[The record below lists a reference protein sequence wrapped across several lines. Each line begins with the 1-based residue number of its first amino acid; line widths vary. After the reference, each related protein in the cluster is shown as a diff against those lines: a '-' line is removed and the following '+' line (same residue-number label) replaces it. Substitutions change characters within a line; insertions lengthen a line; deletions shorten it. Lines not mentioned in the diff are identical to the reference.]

1 MVLDPLNVRFP
12 PKADVHELWLVRP
25 PAIPWSC
32 CTEQTGY
39 SSAGTG
45 VWRAAIGCYRAPHAH
60 HQFCFCAEAG
70 QQGAAEGGDKIMRR
84 LALALALLVPSAAVM
99 PAFPL
104 FAATPAPAY
113 PQLVQLFAEWR
124 AFNQP
129 AMVGGVA
136 DYSPAAVAAKVARL
150 PGFRAR
156 LAAIDTSRWSVAER
170 NDKRLIEAEMNGL
183 AFYFRVL
190 KPWARD
196 PGFYLTVFPD
206 MSDVPAHEG
215 TYAEPVT
222 DLFHYHWPLSAADQT
237 KLARQLETVAP
248 LLAQAKVNLAPSTAR
263 DLWAYGAQGFLDQ
276 AEALANLER
285 GALILRDLEGYRTVS
300 LKGASPRLVE
310 AVASARKATTDFA
323 GWVKSEAPSRSGPSG
338 VGKDNYDWWLKNVL
352 LNPYSFN
359 EQVVILQRELDR
371 SLASLRLEEVRN
383 RKLPATAEVSDPAA
397 YRRLAEQRTERLWRF
412 MVDAGFFADTPHSR
426 VALVAQTVDY
436 TAPDKRNF
444 FTHINALD
452 PTPLMTHF
460 VHWNELAR
468 LEHEPHPSPIRR
480 TAPLF
485 NIYADRSEGLATAM
499 EEVLMHAGL
508 YDDIPRGREL
518 VWIML
523 ANRAA
528 RGLASLRVQANE
540 IGLDE
545 AGKFHASWTPR
556 GFSDPT
562 SHLVGF
568 EQLLYLRQPGYGPSY
583 IVGKAHLDRLLAE
596 ASHRAELANR
606 PYSNRDTFNAI
617 YASGIV
623 PWALVEDEMAEGA
636 LGR

>member
-1 MVLDPLNVRFP
+1 ML
-12 PKADVHELWLVRP
+12 
-25 PAIPWSC
+25 
-32 CTEQTGY
+32 
-39 SSAGTG
+39 
-45 VWRAAIGCYRAPHAH
+45 
-60 HQFCFCAEAG
+60 
-70 QQGAAEGGDKIMRR
+70 R
-84 LALALALLVPSAAVM
+84 LALGLALLAPTAAVM
-99 PAFPL
+99 PAAPL
-104 FAATPAPAY
+104 VAATPAPAY
-113 PQLVQLFAEWR
+113 QQLVQLFADWR

-129 AMVGGVA
+129 AIVGGVP
-136 DYSPAAVAAKVARL
+136 DYSAPAMAGKAARL
-150 PGFRAR
+150 PQFRAR
-156 LAAIDTSRWSVAER
+156 LAALDTSGWSVAQR
-170 NDKRLIEAEMNGL
+170 NDKRLVEAEMNGL
-183 AFYFRVL
+183 DFYFRVL
-190 KPWARD
+190 KPWERD
-196 PGFYLTVFPD
+196 PGFYLTIFPD

-222 DLFHYHWPLSAADQT
+222 DLFTYRWPLSPADQA
-237 KLARQLETVAP
+237 KLAGQLAMVAP
-248 LLAQAKVNLAPSTAR
+248 LLAQARVNLAPSTAR

-276 AEALANLER
+276 AEALTNLEK
-285 GALILRDLEGYRTVS
+285 GALLLRDLDGYRTAS
-300 LKGASPRLVE
+300 LKGASPRLLA
-310 AVASARKATTDFA
+310 AVASARKSTSDFA
-323 GWVKSEAPSRSGPSG
+323 AWIKAEAPRRSGPSG
-338 VGKDNYDWWLKNVL
+338 VGKANYDWWLKNVL
-352 LNPYSFN
+352 LNPYSFD

-397 YRRLAEQRTERLWRF
+397 YRRLAEQRTEQLWSF
-412 MVDAGFFADTPHSR
+412 MVGAGFFADTPHSR
-426 VALVAQTVDY
+426 AALVAQTVDY
-436 TAPDKRNF
+436 TAPDKRDF

-468 LEHEPHPSPIRR
+468 LKDEPHPSPIRR

-485 NIYADRSEGLATAM
+485 NIYADRSEGFATAM
-499 EEVLMHAGL
+499 EEVLMQAGL

-540 IGLDE
+540 IGLDD

-583 IVGKAHLDRLLAE
+583 IVGKAHLDRLLAA

-623 PWALVEDEMAEGA
+623 PWAIVEDEMAAGPPA
-636 LGR
+636 R

>member
-1 MVLDPLNVRFP
+1 MLR
-12 PKADVHELWLVRP
+12 
-25 PAIPWSC
+25 
-32 CTEQTGY
+32 
-39 SSAGTG
+39 SALG
-45 VWRAAIGCYRAPHAH
+45 
-60 HQFCFCAEAG
+60 
-70 QQGAAEGGDKIMRR
+70 
-84 LALALALLVPSAAVM
+84 LALLASSATVM
-99 PAFPL
+99 PTSPAL
-104 FAATPAPAY
+104 AASPAPAHR
-113 PQLVQLFAEWR
+113 QLVELFAEWR

-129 AMVGGVA
+129 AIVRGVP
-136 DYSPAAVAAKVARL
+136 DYSAAAMAAKAERL
-150 PGFRAR
+150 PALRAR
-156 LAAIDTSRWSVAER
+156 LAAIDTRGLSVAER

-183 AFYFRVL
+183 DFYFRVL

-206 MSDVPAHEG
+206 LSDVPAHEG

-222 DLFHYHWPLSAADQT
+222 DLFAYCWPLSAADQT
-237 KLARQLETVAP
+237 RLASQLESVAP
-248 LLAQAKVNLAPSTAR
+248 LLAQAKANLAPSTAR
-263 DLWAYGAQGFLDQ
+263 DLWTYGAQGFLDQ
-276 AEALANLER
+276 AEALASLEK
-285 GALILRDLEGYRTVS
+285 GTLTLRDLDGFRTAS
-300 LKGASPRLVE
+300 LKGASPRLVA
-310 AVASARKATTDFA
+310 AVASARTATSDFA
-323 GWVKSEAPSRSGPSG
+323 GWVKAEAPKRSGPSG

-352 LNPYSFN
+352 LNPYSFD

-383 RKLPATAEVSDPAA
+383 RKLPATAEVGDPAA
-397 YRRLAEQRTERLWRF
+397 YRRLAEQRAERLWRF
-412 MVDAGFFADTPHSR
+412 MVDAGFFADKPHSR
-426 VALVAQTVDY
+426 AALVAQTVDY

-460 VHWNELAR
+460 VHWIELAR
-468 LEHEPHPSPIRR
+468 LKHQPHPSPIRR

-485 NIYADRSEGLATAM
+485 NIYADRSEGFATAM

-528 RGLASLRVQANE
+528 RGLASLRVQSNE

-556 GFSDPT
+556 GLSDPT

-583 IVGKAHLDRLLAE
+583 IVGKAHLDHLLAE

-606 PYSNRDTFNAI
+606 PYSNRDVFEAI

-623 PWALVEDEMAEGA
+623 PWALVEEEIAAGSPASD
-636 LGR
+636 RR

>member
-1 MVLDPLNVRFP
+1 MF
-12 PKADVHELWLVRP
+12 
-25 PAIPWSC
+25 
-32 CTEQTGY
+32 
-39 SSAGTG
+39 
-45 VWRAAIGCYRAPHAH
+45 
-60 HQFCFCAEAG
+60 
-70 QQGAAEGGDKIMRR
+70 R
-84 LALALALLVPSAAVM
+84 LALGLAFLVLSEAIMPVPALAVS
-99 PAFPL
+99 
-104 FAATPAPAY
+104 PAPTY
-113 PQLVQLFAEWR
+113 RQLVQLFADWR

-129 AMVGGVA
+129 AIVGGVA
-136 DYSPAAVAAKVARL
+136 DYSAAAMAVKASRL

-156 LAAIDTSRWSVAER
+156 LAAINTSRWSVAER

-183 AFYFRVL
+183 DFYFRVL

-222 DLFHYHWPLSAADQT
+222 DLFPYRWPLSAADQT

-248 LLAQAKVNLAPSTAR
+248 LLAQAKLNLAPSTAR

-276 AEALANLER
+276 AEALANLEK

-300 LKGASPRLVE
+300 LKGASPRLVA

-323 GWVKSEAPSRSGPSG
+323 DWVKGEALKRSGPSG
-338 VGKDNYDWWLKNVL
+338 VGKDNYDWWLKKVL
-352 LNPYSFN
+352 LNPYSFD

-383 RKLPATAEVSDPAA
+383 RKLPATTEVTDPSA
-397 YRRLAEQRTERLWRF
+397 YRRLAEQRTEQLWRF
-412 MVDAGFFADTPHSR
+412 MVSAGFFADTPHSR
-426 VALVAQTVDY
+426 AALISQTVEY

-452 PTPLMTHF
+452 PTPLLTHF

-468 LEHEPHPSPIRR
+468 LKHEPHPSPIRQS
-480 TAPLF
+480 APLF
-485 NIYADRSEGLATAM
+485 NIYADRSEGFATAI

-556 GFSDPT
+556 AFSDPT

-583 IVGKAHLDRLLAE
+583 IVGKVHLDRLLAK
-596 ASHRAELANR
+596 ASYDAQHANR
-606 PYSNRDTFNAI
+606 PYSNREVFEAI

-623 PWALVEDEMAEGA
+623 PWALVEDEMAAGA
-636 LGR
+636 LSR

>member
-1 MVLDPLNVRFP
+1 ML
-12 PKADVHELWLVRP
+12 
-25 PAIPWSC
+25 
-32 CTEQTGY
+32 
-39 SSAGTG
+39 
-45 VWRAAIGCYRAPHAH
+45 
-60 HQFCFCAEAG
+60 
-70 QQGAAEGGDKIMRR
+70 R
-84 LALALALLVPSAAVM
+84 LALGLALLMSSELIIPVS
-99 PAFPL
+99 PAL
-104 FAATPAPAY
+104 ATSPAPAY
-113 PQLVQLFAEWR
+113 RKLVQVFADWR

-129 AMVGGVA
+129 EIVGGVP
-136 DYSPAAVAAKVARL
+136 DYSAAAMAAKAAQL
-150 PGFRAR
+150 PGFHAR
-156 LAAIDTSRWSVAER
+156 LGAIDTGGWSVAER

-183 AFYFRVL
+183 DFYFRVL

-215 TYAEPVT
+215 TYAEPVI
-222 DLFHYHWPLSAADQT
+222 DLFAYRWPLSAADQT
-237 KLARQLETVAP
+237 KLARQLEMVAP
-248 LLAQAKVNLAPSTAR
+248 LLAQAKVNLAPSTAQ
-263 DLWAYGAQGFLDQ
+263 DLWAYGAQGFVDQ
-276 AEALANLER
+276 AEALAKLEK
-285 GALILRDLEGYRTVS
+285 GTLILRDLEGYRTVS
-300 LKGASPRLVE
+300 LKGASPRLVA

-323 GWVKSEAPSRSGPSG
+323 GWVKGEAPERSGPSG

-352 LNPYSFN
+352 LNPYSFD

-383 RKLPATAEVSDPAA
+383 RKLPATAEVTDPVA

-412 MVDAGFFADTPHSR
+412 MVNAGFFADTPHSR
-426 VALVAQTVDY
+426 AALVAQTVDY
-436 TAPDKRNF
+436 TAPEKRNF

-468 LEHEPHPSPIRR
+468 LKHEPHPSPIRR

-485 NIYADRSEGLATAM
+485 NIYADRSEGFATAI
-499 EEVLMHAGL
+499 EEVLMQAGL
-508 YDDIPRGREL
+508 YDNIPRGREL

-556 GFSDPT
+556 GFSDST

-583 IVGKAHLDRLLAE
+583 IVGKAHFDRLLAE
-596 ASHRAELANR
+596 ASHRADLAKR
-606 PYSNRDTFNAI
+606 PYSNHEVYEAI

-623 PWALVEDEMAEGA
+623 PWAIVGDEMAAGA
-636 LGR
+636 SAP

>member
-1 MVLDPLNVRFP
+1 MLRLVL
-12 PKADVHELWLVRP
+12 
-25 PAIPWSC
+25 
-32 CTEQTGY
+32 G
-39 SSAGTG
+39 
-45 VWRAAIGCYRAPHAH
+45 
-60 HQFCFCAEAG
+60 
-70 QQGAAEGGDKIMRR
+70 
-84 LALALALLVPSAAVM
+84 LALLAP
-99 PAFPL
+99 
-104 FAATPAPAY
+104 AATVTMAAPALAVAPDSGY
-113 PQLVQLFAEWR
+113 RQLVELFSDWR
-124 AFNQP
+124 AFNRP
-129 AMVGGVA
+129 EMRGGVP
-136 DYSPAAVAAKVARL
+136 DYSAAAMARKAAALPALRQRL
-150 PGFRAR
+150 KALDRTGWTVEQQGDYR
-156 LAAIDTSRWSVAER
+156 LV
-170 NDKRLIEAEMNGL
+170 EAEMNGL
-183 AFYFRVL
+183 DFYFRVL

-222 DLFHYHWPLSAADQT
+222 DLFPYRWPLSRADDG
-237 KLARQLETVAP
+237 KLAAQLETVAP
-248 LLAQAKVNLAPSTAR
+248 LLAQARGNLSGSTAH

-276 AEALANLER
+276 AEALANLEQ
-285 GALILRDLEGYRTVS
+285 GKLVLRDLGGYRTVS
-300 LKGASPRLVE
+300 LEGASPRLRT
-310 AVASARKATTDFA
+310 AVAAARAASSDFA
-323 GWVKSEAPSRSGPSG
+323 AWIKAEAPKRSGPSG
-338 VGKDNYDWWLKNVL
+338 VGKENYDWWLSNVM
-352 LNPYSFN
+352 LNPYSFD

-383 RKLPATAEVSDPAA
+383 RKLPATAEVTDPAA

-426 VALVAQTVDY
+426 AALIAQTVDY
-436 TAPDKRNF
+436 TAPEKRNF
-444 FTHINALD
+444 FTHVNALD

-468 LEHEPHPSPIRR
+468 LRNEPHSSPIRA

-485 NIYADRSEGLATAM
+485 NIYADRSEGFATAM
-499 EEVLMHAGL
+499 EEVLMQAGL

-528 RGLASLRVQANE
+528 RGLASLRVQANQ

-545 AGKFHASWTPR
+545 AGKFHAAWTPR

-596 ASHRAELANR
+596 ESHRAELAGR
-606 PYSNRDTFNAI
+606 PYSNRDTFAAI

-623 PWALVEDEMAEGA
+623 PWAIVEDELAA
-636 LGR
+636 KR